1 MDDREEIFNRLIDEH
16 LPMLRRVACRITG
29 NAADSD
35 EAIQLAMLSAWKKL
49 DSFRGN
55 AKLSSWIYRVT
66 VNSCPGYREF
76 LLRHSAGPAT
86 GDAKTSGLHGQS
98 HRSGTGQL
106 RHREA
111 GSGHRPIA
119 GALPGSDRT
128 GSSQRHGRQK
138 RCGTARLFAQY
149 TQSEDSQS
157 KTTAPA

>member
-35 EAIQLAMLSAWKKL
+35 EAIQLAMLSAWKKTRFVPRKRETFKL
-49 DSFRGN
+49 D
-55 AKLSSWIYRVT
+55 L
-66 VNSCPGYREF
+66 PGYREF
-76 LLRHSAGPAT
+76 LLRHSAGPAA
-86 GDAKTSGLHGQS
+86 GDAKTSGLHVQS

-138 RCGTARLFAQY
+138 RRGTARLFTQY
-149 TQSEDSQS
+149 TLSEDSQS